1 MQTYYGTQIIKAK
14 PMTLGEYNLDTG
26 GRTPESCNPDTPG
39 YLTEYMDGGEP
50 NHRNYKG
57 YVSWKPKD
65 LFEKTYYCTGSM
77 SFGHALIALKA
88 GERVA
93 RKGWNGKG
101 LFVFRQVPSS
111 ISSKIV
117 PKMTSLPQTVKDE
130 FERRFSNMPDDAD
143 IRYRNQL
150 ALVKPTNEI
159 NGWNPSTEDS
169 LAKDWIILD

>member
-1 MQTYYGTQIIKAK
+1 MIELVSFGEAIKA
-14 PMTLGEYNLDTG
+14 LDNG
-26 GRTPESCNPDTPG
+26 
-39 YLTEYMDGGEP
+39 L
-50 NHRNYKG
+50 
-57 YVSWKPKD
+57 
-65 LFEKTYYCTGSM
+65 
-77 SFGHALIALKA
+77 
-88 GERVA
+88 RVQ